1 MVIDSIDSKISSL
14 VKAHETRNPYKIAKE
29 LGVIIIEE
37 DLGEVYGYYNWYK
50 RIKFLHIN
58 SNLSYREKLVTCAH
72 ELGHAI
78 CHPSENTP
86 ALTHSNLI
94 SEYKIEK
101 EANYFA
107 TKLLIDGSH
116 VDDCVDG
123 KYDILKYYGLPKYF
137 DRFL

>member
-14 VKAHETRNPYKIAKE
+14 VKVHETRDPYKIAKE

-58 SNLSYREKLVTCAH
+58 SKLSYSEKLVTCAH

-86 ALTHSNLI
+86 ALTQSNLI

-116 VDDCVDG
+116 VDDCVGG

>member
-1 MVIDSIDSKISSL
+1 MVIHSIDDKIKML
-14 VKAHETRNPYKIAKE
+14 VEHHETRNPYKIAKQM
-29 LGVIIIEE
+29 GVIIIEE

-58 SNLSYREKLVTCAH
+58 SNLSDREKLVTCAH

-78 CHPSENTP
+78 CHPNENTP
-86 ALTHSNLI
+86 ALTQTNLV
-94 SEYKIEK
+94 SEYKVEK

-116 VDDCVDG
+116 EDDCVDG
-123 KYDILKYYGLPKYF
+123 KYDILKYYGLPRSF

>member
-1 MVIDSIDSKISSL
+1 MVIYSIDDKIKML
-14 VKAHETRNPYKIAKE
+14 VECYETRNPYKIAKQM
-29 LGVIIIEE
+29 GVIIIEE

-58 SNLSYREKLVTCAH
+58 SNLSEREKLVTCAH

-78 CHPSENTP
+78 CHPNENTP
-86 ALTHSNLI
+86 ALTQTNLV
-94 SEYKIEK
+94 SEFKVEK

-123 KYDILKYYGLPKYF
+123 KYDILKYYGLPKSF

>member
-1 MVIDSIDSKISSL
+1 MVIDSIDKQIEML
-14 VKAHETRNPYKIAKE
+14 VSHHETRDPYKIAKNI
-29 LGVIIIEE
+29 GIFVIEQ
-37 DLGEVYGYYNWYK
+37 DLGEVYGYYNHYK

-58 SNLSYREKLVTCAH
+58 SRLNKADRLVTCSH

-86 ALTHSNLI
+86 ALTQSNLI

>member
-116 VDDCVDG
+116 IDDCVDG
-123 KYDILKYYGLPKYF
+123 KYDVLKYYGLPKSF

>member
-1 MVIDSIDSKISSL
+1 MVIDSIDSKIANL
-14 VKAHETRNPYKIAKE
+14 LKEHETRNPYKIAKE
-29 LGVIIIEE
+29 LGIVVIEE
-37 DLGEVYGYYNWYK
+37 ELGEVFGYYNRFK
-50 RIKFLHIN
+50 RIKFVHIN
-58 SNLSYREKLVTCAH
+58 SRLIGREKLITCAH
-72 ELGHAI
+72 ELGHAV
-78 CHPSENTP
+78 CHPDENTP
-86 ALTHSNLI
+86 ALTRSNLV

-123 KYDILKYYGLPKYF
+123 KYDILKYYGLPKSF